1 MPTGTYAVDVE
12 APLEQVWRFLKDPAN
27 WEPLM
32 TGYIGHEIINE
43 RESTWTFKGDLGIT
57 TKLIKLQ
64 VNIKELAEPS
74 KIAFQ
79 LSGLSDPVEGAGRFE
94 AVSLGETSTRLTGFL
109 EIRGQGF
116 MAMMM
121 NSVMKEFVP
130 KNVESLTKAVA
141 DKLSVPKSQ

>member
-1 MPTGTYAVDVE
+1 MQMPAGTYAVDVE

-32 TGYIGHEIINE
+32 TGYIGHEIVNE

-64 VNIKELAEPS
+64 VSIKELAEPS
-74 KIAFQ
+74 RIAFQ

-94 AVSLGETSTRLTGFL
+94 AVSLGKNLNAAHGISGNSRPRLHGDDD
-109 EIRGQGF
+109 EQCDERVC
-116 MAMMM
+116 AE
-121 NSVMKEFVP
+121 KC
-130 KNVESLTKAVA
+130 
-141 DKLSVPKSQ
+141 